1 MKQFKSEDKGL
12 NKKNNKESGNRRKWI
27 CGILAVLLLL
37 VLIWLLHSC
46 RAEPVHEF
54 FDPSART
61 GTLPGRSEKEI
72 QEELNKV
79 VEEGMFNISIA
90 SVVTQAWHY
99 LFRRQGWHL
108 RGRLG
113 EWSCQSV

>member
-54 FDPSART
+54 FDPSARP

-72 QEELNKV
+72 QEELNRAGTVYRACKTESHAV
-79 VEEGMFNISIA
+79 CRNV
-90 SVVTQAWHY
+90 
-99 LFRRQGWHL
+99 FRYGPVYGL
-108 RGRLG
+108 
-113 EWSCQSV
+113 

>member
-54 FDPSART
+54 FDPEPCLGA
-61 GTLPGRSEKEI
+61 
-72 QEELNKV
+72 
-79 VEEGMFNISIA
+79 
-90 SVVTQAWHY
+90 
-99 LFRRQGWHL
+99 L
-108 RGRLG
+108 RKKSKRN
-113 EWSCQSV
+113 